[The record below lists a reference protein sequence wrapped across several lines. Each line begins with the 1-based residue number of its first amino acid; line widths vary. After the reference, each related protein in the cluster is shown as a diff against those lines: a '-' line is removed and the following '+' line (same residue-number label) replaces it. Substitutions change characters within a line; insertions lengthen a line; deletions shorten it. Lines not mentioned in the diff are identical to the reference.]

1 MVTGLFTQCL
11 QMDVVHI
18 FGQGHMHLVPPG
30 VCGFIAA
37 DQQDSAAPGIKCIQH
52 SIGPAGVPDP
62 QFPQVAMPGTLDIT
76 GMGEAQARPEK
87 PQQIYAGGHGDL
99 LLCAQFIPPFCEFI
113 RVFNVP
119 IHANMPPKEYKL
131 KSIL

>member
-1 MVTGLFTQCL
+1 MFTGLFTQCL

-37 DQQDSAAPGIKCIQH
+37 DQQDGAAPGIKCIQH
-52 SIGPAGVPDP
+52 SIRPAGMLDP

-76 GMGEAQARPEK
+76 GVGEAQPRPEK
-87 PQQIYAGGHGDL
+87 PQQIDAGRYRDL
-99 LLCAQFIPPFCEFI
+99 LLCAQLIPPLCEFI

-119 IHANMPPKEYKL
+119 AHANMPSKEYKL
-131 KSIL
+131 KGIL